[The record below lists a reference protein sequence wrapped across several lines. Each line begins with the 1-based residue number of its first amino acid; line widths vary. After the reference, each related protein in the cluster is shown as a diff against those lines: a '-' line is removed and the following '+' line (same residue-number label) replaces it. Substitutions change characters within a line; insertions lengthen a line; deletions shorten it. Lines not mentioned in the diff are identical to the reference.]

1 MFAFVC
7 IFIKKKQ
14 KSNSPFSSDVC
25 LLCLSL
31 APPSEEHRN
40 TRNDS
45 HAQTQKKHDRSHSR
59 TKLRRIFAG
68 SHQLPHTEAC
78 KTLERGTQFSLDTP
92 LEIAAK
98 SGSEDARDR
107 EGREREGERKT
118 KKYRRGDD
126 WDVRWCVRTVRRRSR
141 WRLRC

>member
-25 LLCLSL
+25 LLCLPL
-31 APPSEEHRN
+31 APSSEEHRD

-126 WDVRWCVRTVRRRSR
+126 
-141 WRLRC
+141 